1 MVGDT
6 NGQWSPS
13 TQALENWDLATH
25 LIDTPNN
32 NDRPNPEG
40 GNGTRRIPMRRTYPE
55 RMSAADRAWR
65 EKIIQPQE
73 LCASLA
79 LSAAMLV
86 AAYVAS

>member
-1 MVGDT
+1 
-6 NGQWSPS
+6 
-13 TQALENWDLATH
+13 
-25 LIDTPNN
+25 
-32 NDRPNPEG
+32 
-40 GNGTRRIPMRRTYPE
+40 MRRTYPE